1 MFLERKFCEKKIED
15 VLKNKNSMVEV
26 RVFYE
31 ENFNF
36 RIR

>member
-1 MFLERKFCEKKIED
+1 MFLKRKFCEKKIED
-15 VLKNKNSMVEV
+15 VLKNMNSMVEV